1 MSPTLSQ
8 VRSFAYIIGGSN
20 LPSDEVAKAI
30 GASPVDLVVLSGY
43 SYGQPLKRSLADP
56 NGDKI
61 ILGYLDV
68 GEATAFWEPELF
80 PNGAPVSWL
89 GNPMPGFPGLYS
101 VQYWRP
107 EWRPILYNLIDKLI
121 AAGWD
126 GIFLDVPTGMAW
138 MPGNILGNPVNPD
151 ATLEMSKLLSDIA
164 NYVESKTPGRDFY
177 LMLNGGGD
185 VVQAYPASVA
195 KMDAALWEVLY
206 YGHDRVDFTRPGV
219 YVGTANADQ
228 AKALAPAYAAAGLQ
242 MIGLDYA
249 PLNDP
254 AALLKMFS
262 FYSALGW
269 LPSVNNTLQD
279 ARVLATGPLM
289 FMANAANP
297 SVKGSDSVYSY
308 VSGGIQTNASLSAGA
323 AGATLLGGPG
333 RNTITGSAAADEIYA
348 HPEQAG
354 LKNTLELKI
363 QTSFVGVNGAPAL
376 TIKINGQI
384 VQTLV
389 FSSGSQIIQTI
400 RVETT
405 GPVSSLQL
413 GASGLQFVDQS
424 HLSNAL
430 LLSANWQGVSIPLS
444 QASVN
449 ASASQASNGILF
461 NNGGTGTFSAGAFS
475 TASPLPTDTSDT
487 IDGKDGVD
495 TVHYRRAAADY
506 AITGAAD
513 GSFTVTALKSAE
525 GPDKLT
531 SIEKLAFTDKTIAL
545 PSAQLSLAAFNILRE
560 QPFAAPIAIQMQN
573 IASGMAGGALSNDQA
588 VGEVIKLAGA
598 TTSVATLAYQFFTG
612 KIPGGPGYDYL
623 VSPTG
628 PNANNLN
635 SAYYQSFNL
644 ENRYINFAVNLGKV
658 GEGSAKFSAE
668 YGGLT
673 LAEATKKAYGQI
685 FGATPTDAKVDALLA
700 GGRDIYFES
709 YGKDGLGGLGTK
721 AAMVGWLLAEAVKA
735 DIGIYAKANDAFLTD
750 LADGAAYAV
759 DLIGVYGKSDYVYGG

>member
-20 LPSDEVAKAI
+20 LPSDEVASAI

-43 SYGQPLKRSLADP
+43 SYGQPLKRALADP
-56 NGDKI
+56 RGDKLI
-61 ILGYLDV
+61 FGYLDV

-89 GNPMPGFPGLYS
+89 GKPMPGFPGLYS
-101 VQYWRP
+101 VQYWQP
-107 EWRPILYNLIDKLI
+107 EWRPILYGLIDKLI

-126 GIFLDVPTGMAW
+126 GIFLDVPTGMQW

-151 ATLEMSKLLSDIA
+151 ATLEMSKLLADIGA
-164 NYVESKTPGRDFY
+164 YVDAKTAGRPFY
-177 LMLNGGGD
+177 LMLNGGAD
-185 VVQAYPASVA
+185 VVKAYPASVA

-206 YGHDRVDFTRPGV
+206 YGHDRVDFTKPGV
-219 YVGTANADQ
+219 YAGTANADQ

-254 AALLKMFS
+254 VALLNMFS

-279 ARVLATGPLM
+279 GRILTSGPLM
-289 FMANAANP
+289 FMANAANQ
-297 SVKGSDSVYSY
+297 SVQGSDTLYSY
-308 VSGGIQTNASLSAGA
+308 LSGGVQANATLTAGA
-323 AGATLLGGPG
+323 AGGTMLGGPG
-333 RNTITGSAAADEIYA
+333 RNVITGAAAADEIYA

-354 LKNTLELKI
+354 LKNTVELKI
-363 QTSFVGVNGAPAL
+363 QTSFVGVDGAPVL
-376 TIKINGQI
+376 TIKVNGQ
-384 VQTLV
+384 VAQTLA
-389 FSSGSQIIQTI
+389 FPSGSMVVQTI
-400 RVETT
+400 RVETS
-405 GPVSSLQL
+405 GSLNSLQL
-413 GASGLQFVDQS
+413 EASGLKFVDQS

-430 LLSANWQGVSIPLS
+430 LLSAAWQGVNIALG
-444 QASVN
+444 QASLTN
-449 ASASQASNGILF
+449 ASAVSNGILF
-461 NNGGTGTFSAGAFS
+461 NNGAAASFSAGAFP
-475 TASPLPTDTSDT
+475 ASPFLADTSSA
-487 IDGKDGVD
+487 IDGKGGVD

-506 AITGAAD
+506 TITGAAD

-525 GPDKLT
+525 GPDKLI
-531 SIEKLAFTDKTIAL
+531 SIEKLAFADKMIAL
-545 PSAQLSLAAFNILRE
+545 PSAQLSLAVFNILRE
-560 QPFAAPIAIQMQN
+560 QPFATPIAAQME
-573 IASGMAGGALSNDQA
+573 SVAGGVLAGTLDNTRA
-588 VGEVIKLAGA
+588 IGEVVKLAGA

-612 KIPGGPGYDYL
+612 KIPGAPGYDYL

-628 PNANNLN
+628 PNPNNLN
-635 SAYYQSFNL
+635 STYYQSFNL

-658 GEGSAKFSAE
+658 GEGNAKFSTE

-700 GGRDIYFES
+700 SGRDHYFES
-709 YGKDGLGGLGTK
+709 YGRDGLGGLGTK

-735 DIGIYAKANDAFLTD
+735 DVGMYARANDAFLTD

-759 DLIGVYGKSDYVYGG
+759 DLVGVYGKSEYAYGGG